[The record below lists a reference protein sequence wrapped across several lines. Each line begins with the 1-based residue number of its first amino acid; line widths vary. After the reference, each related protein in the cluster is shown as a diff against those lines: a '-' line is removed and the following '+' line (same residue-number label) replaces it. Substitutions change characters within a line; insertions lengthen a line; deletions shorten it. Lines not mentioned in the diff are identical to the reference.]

1 MHGVAQYANDLGREH
16 RLQNLDGFLH
26 IALIGERHV
35 ATCNIFP
42 CALAQCLDVGK
53 ERLRILVHCLLLN
66 GHARPVFIHRQRM
79 SGRRTLRASSRPAT
93 SGPSF
98 GGLASNDGVTPCSRS
113 AREQTG
119 PIDAMT
125 RRFSWPA
132 SSEARPVVAATV
144 WRLCI

>member
-1 MHGVAQYANDLGREH
+1 MHGVAQYANDLGRKH

-26 IALIGERHV
+26 IALIGEGHV

-53 ERLRILVHCLLLN
+53 ERLRILVHMSSPERPCS
-66 GHARPVFIHRQRM
+66 ARIYTPRL
-79 SGRRTLRASSRPAT
+79 GADKASSRPAT

-98 GGLASNDGVTPCSRS
+98 GGLASNDGITPCSRS

-132 SSEARPVVAATV
+132 SSEARPVLSATV
-144 WRLCI
+144 WRL